1 MVRVRLLTIGSTL
14 ASQATDVLAHATY
27 RLDRSV
33 PLLTPAEII
42 ERVPEISRFAQME
55 PDQDWSNRT
64 PPVPPL
70 TMWREL
76 GARLQELFDTDEGLT
91 GAIVIHGTNVLEE
104 TAYFLHLTLK
114 TEKPVILVGAQR
126 PITTLSSD
134 GQLNLVNAVRTI
146 AHPDSGGRGVMV
158 LLNDQIH
165 SARDVV
171 KTSTYRLETFQAPS
185 LGPIG
190 VADPD
195 RVLFYHRHERRHTTA
210 TPFDI
215 LNLGDLPRVDILYDY
230 HGSDGAL
237 IPACLAAGAKGI
249 VVAGA
254 GAGAVGGMR
263 DALEAAAGSGVAVVR
278 SNRVGSGR
286 VAVEDNYAFPG
297 SIAADDLNPQKARV
311 LLMLALTRT
320 QDPAEIQRMFTLY

>member
-14 ASQATDVLAHATY
+14 ASQSPDVLAHATY

-42 ERVPEISRFAQME
+42 ERVPEMSRFAQVE
-55 PDQDWSNRT
+55 PDQDWSNRN
-64 PPVPPL
+64 PPTPPL
-70 TMWREL
+70 TMWKEL
-76 GARLQELFDTDEGLT
+76 GARLQHLFDTDPDLN
-91 GAIVIHGTNVLEE
+91 GAIIVHGTNVLEE

-134 GQLNLVNAVRTI
+134 GQLNLINAVRTI
-146 AHPDSGGRGVMV
+146 ASPDSGGRGVMV

-165 SARDVV
+165 SARDVA
-171 KTSTYRLETFQAPS
+171 KTSTYRLETFRAPS

-190 VADPD
+190 IADPD
-195 RVLFYHRHERRHTTA
+195 RVLFYHRHERLHTTA

-215 LNLGDLPRVDILYDY
+215 RSLGELPRVDILYDY

-237 IPACLAAGAKGI
+237 VGACLTAGARGI

-254 GAGAVGGMR
+254 GAGALGGMR
-263 DALEAAAGSGVAVVR
+263 DELVAAIQSGVAVVR
-278 SNRVGSGR
+278 SSRVGSGR
-286 VAVEDNYAFPG
+286 VAVEDNYTFPG

-320 QDPAEIQRMFTLY
+320 QDPAEIQRIFNLY